1 MRTVGCLR
9 EGIPSSMLDL
19 GALTEACYDLEPLPA
34 SATRLIRLAAD
45 ADADVDEIITIVTYD
60 PALTARLLRVANS
73 VEAGGVRPSAT
84 VRAAVLRL
92 GIGLVL
98 GIALGSSVR
107 IHLSAASHEYYLQEG
122 ELWRHSVAAAIA
134 GHLARSVASVEL
146 PLESFTAALLHDIG
160 KLALLRH
167 MTPEVFH
174 VLQRAREQ
182 TGFSQLEAESE
193 ILGIHHGELGGLIA
207 RHWRLPERIV
217 LGITHHHDPDACEQ
231 TEDST
236 ICFVVHTADL
246 VAKLAGA
253 GVGEDQAAG
262 IDEPTA
268 ATERLG
274 MTSEGFVQLCE
285 RVKENLDAVLR
296 WYA

>member
-1 MRTVGCLR
+1 
-9 EGIPSSMLDL
+9 MLDL
-19 GALTEACYDLEPLPA
+19 AALTEACYDLDPLPA
-34 SATRLIRLAAD
+34 SATRLIRLAAE
-45 ADADVDEIITIVTYD
+45 ADADVEEIVTIVTYD

-73 VEAGGVRPSAT
+73 VEAGGVRPIAT

-98 GIALGSSVR
+98 GIALGSSAR
-107 IHLSAASHEYYLQEG
+107 MHLSAASHEYYIQEG

-134 GHLARSVASVEL
+134 GHLARSVAAVEL

-174 VLQRAREQ
+174 VMQQAREQ
-182 TGFSQLEAESE
+182 TSLSQLEAESE

-207 RHWRLPERIV
+207 RHWRLPERIIQGV
-217 LGITHHHDPDACEQ
+217 THHHDPAACEQ
-231 TEDST
+231 AEDST

-253 GVGEDQAAG
+253 GVGEDEAAG
-262 IDEPTA
+262 IEEPA
-268 ATERLG
+268 LATGRLG
-274 MTSEGFVQLCE
+274 MSGDGFAQLCE
-285 RVKENLDAVLR
+285 RVKENLDAVLH